1 MSLTS
6 DELNNVNGLY
16 NKLTQHDYKNNE
28 KEKYYEGKNT
38 VRSLGIAIPP
48 QLSTVQN
55 IVGWAA
61 TIVNVIEERLDF
73 QGYIDP
79 SNLGL
84 QEVFRANDLSTESSL
99 AHRDALIYGVSY
111 LAVGKGL
118 EENGEPNPLITVESP
133 KKFIS
138 DYNLRT
144 RRLQSALSVNRNSE
158 GRATTG
164 ALYLPNET
172 IYLECDSFGK
182 WYEVFRDIHNLGR
195 VPVTRLVNNPRTG
208 EVNGTSEITPT
219 VKGLI
224 KEASRTLLHMAISS
238 EFFSSP
244 QRYILG
250 ASDSAFTDADGNPV
264 DSWTAI
270 IGRISMLSRDENGE
284 MPQVGEFKTNSPAP
298 FIEQTKLYTE
308 LVAAAAGIPS
318 NYFGFNNNANPTS
331 ADALRV
337 METRLIKTA
346 ERKQASYNKGWLE
359 AARLALLV
367 RDGEVDNQRFAEV
380 TTQWKDPSQITQS
393 AAADATQ
400 KLVQSGV
407 LLPDSEI
414 TYNRLGFS
422 DSDKVILTQE
432 KKQADAILLTT
443 NLAQA
448 VTNVVS
454 PETIQGQ

>member
-1 MSLTS
+1 MSLTY
-6 DELNNVNGLY
+6 DELNNVNGLF
-16 NKLTQHDYKNNE
+16 NKLTHHDFKNSE
-28 KEKYYEGKNT
+28 KEKYYEGKNR
-38 VRSLGIAIPP
+38 VSSLGIAIPP

-55 IVGWAA
+55 IVGWAS

-79 SNLGL
+79 ANLGL
-84 QEVFRANDLSTESSL
+84 QDIFRANDLSTESSL

-111 LAVGKGL
+111 LAVGKGI
-118 EENGEPNPLITVESP
+118 EEYGEPAELITVESP
-133 KKFIS
+133 KKFTA

-144 RRLQSALSVNRNSE
+144 RRLDSALSVTRDNE
-158 GRATTG
+158 GRPVTA
-164 ALYLPNET
+164 ALYLPDAT
-172 IYLECDSFGK
+172 IYLEYK
-182 WYEVFRDIHNLGR
+182 NRTWYEIFRDEHNLGR

-219 VKGLI
+219 VMGLI

-250 ASDSAFTDADGNPV
+250 ASEDSFTDSDGNPV
-264 DSWTAI
+264 DAWTAI
-270 IGRISMLSRDENGE
+270 VGRISMLSRDENGE
-284 MPQVGEFKTNSPAP
+284 MPQVGEFQTNSPAP

-318 NYFGFNNNANPTS
+318 NYFGNSNNANPTS

-337 METRLIKTA
+337 METRLLRTA
-346 ERKQASYNKGWLE
+346 ERKQASYTKGYLE
-359 AARLALLV
+359 AARLALLI
-367 RDGEVDNQRFAEV
+367 RDGEVDTTAFAQV
-380 TTQWKDPSQITQS
+380 STQWKDPSQITQS
-393 AAADATQ
+393 AAADATT
-400 KLVQSGV
+400 KLISAGV
-407 LLPDSEI
+407 LLPDSEV

-422 DSDKVILTQE
+422 DSDKITLTQE
-432 KKQADAILLTT
+432 KETADAILLTA

-454 PETIQGQ
+454 PNTQGQ